1 MSFHSAERQAI
12 THLRL
17 EARKDRE
24 ARLFQARLDQ
34 IHKREEGITEAALNW
49 QANKWQKICCFLY
62 WLIILPLSVASIGI
76 VFLVHL
82 AIKNTWGKPAYWF
95 LFAILSFATWGAY
108 IPIHFLYKIG
118 VAER

>member
-1 MSFHSAERQAI
+1 MIISEKKVVRILIKNHQNGR
-12 THLRL
+12 
-17 EARKDRE
+17 RKS
-24 ARLFQARLDQ
+24 LFQARLDQ
-34 IHKREEGITEAALNW
+34 IHKREEGITEAALDW
-49 QANKWQKICCFLY
+49 QTNKWRKICWFLY

-76 VFLVHL
+76 IFFVHL

-95 LFAILSFATWGAY
+95 LFAVLSVATWGAY

>member
-1 MSFHSAERQAI
+1 MPRHNVKEIIESQHQ
-12 THLRL
+12 LD
-17 EARKDRE
+17 RK

-34 IHKREEGITEAALNW
+34 IHQREENTTKLALDW
-49 QANKWQKICCFLY
+49 QANKWKKICWFLY
-62 WLIILPLSVASIGI
+62 WLIMLPLSVASIGI

-82 AIKNTWGKPAYWF
+82 GIKNTWGKPAYWF
-95 LFAILSFATWGAY
+95 LFAALSFATWGGY